1 MPRSESDKS
10 LIRDKLTA
18 SSTACALPWIHL
30 HSTPEGAAAPC
41 CISASCGTPTGMGD
55 TKKQRLM
62 ELVNSPKMKQLRLD
76 MLDGK
81 RNDECVIC
89 YNQEDVGII
98 SNRQTSFSAHPSA
111 IDDICDFTSDDGSLE
126 HFNMRYFDVRFS
138 NICNFKCR
146 SCGQEYSTQWEQ
158 ENSRAN
164 VSYAREIA
172 KNNNKEF
179 LQDILDQIP
188 NMEIAYFAGGEPLIT
203 DQHYIILEEMI
214 RQKKTDV
221 ILRYNTNLSNLKFK
235 NKDLLEL
242 WRHFDHNIQL
252 SASIDHVKER
262 AEYIRHGTD
271 WGAIESNFLLVKQQP
286 NITVQIN
293 TVLTLFN
300 YLTIDQFYGYL
311 IDNGMYTA
319 WDDIYQLY
327 NTAHPKH
334 ISVRT
339 LPVEYKQRG
348 KESVARAINIMRENC
363 FNDGLNR
370 GHFAQLENT
379 NLWVDGEH
387 NWEEEKESFKNEI
400 NRVDL
405 LRGEDF
411 RKTFPELAPLLDL

>member
-10 LIRDKLTA
+10 RIRDKIEA
-18 SSTACALPWIHL
+18 SGTFCALPWIHL
-30 HSTPEGAAAPC
+30 HSTPEGVAAPC
-41 CISASCGTPTGMGD
+41 CISKSCNTPIGMGD
-55 TKKQRLM
+55 TKKQGLM
-62 ELVNSPKMKQLRLD
+62 ELVNSPQMKQLRLD

-81 RNDECVIC
+81 RSDECTIC
-89 YNQEDVGII
+89 YNQEDVGIV
-98 SNRQTSFSAHPSA
+98 SNRQTTFSTHPVA
-111 IDDICDFTSDDGSLE
+111 VDDACNFTNDDGSLE

-164 VSYAREIA
+164 VPWAREIA

-214 RQKKTDV
+214 RQKKTDIV
-221 ILRYNTNLSNLKFK
+221 LRYTTNLSNLKFK
-235 NKDLLEL
+235 SKDLLGL
-242 WRHFDHNIQL
+242 WKHFDNKIEL
-252 SASIDHVKER
+252 YASIDHVKER

-271 WGAIESNFLLVKQQP
+271 WGVVESNFQLVKQQP
-286 NITVQIN
+286 NIAVYMN

-300 YLTIDQFYGYL
+300 YLTIDKFYGYL
-311 IDNGMYTA
+311 IDKELYRKSDGV
-319 WDDIYQLY
+319 YQLY
-327 NTAHPKH
+327 NTAHPKYL
-334 ISVRT
+334 SVRT
-339 LPVEYKQRG
+339 LPAEYKQQG
-348 KESVARAINIMRENC
+348 KESVDRTIALMKENN
-363 FNDGLNR
+363 FTADKIG
-370 GHFAQLENT
+370 QLTNT
-379 NLWVDGEH
+379 NLWVDVEH
-387 NWEEEKESFKNEI
+387 NWEEEKEAFKNEI

-411 RKTFPELAPLLDL
+411 RKTFPELAPLMDL

>member
-10 LIRDKLTA
+10 HIRDKIKA
-18 SSTACALPWIHL
+18 SGTFCALPWIHL
-30 HSTPEGAAAPC
+30 HSTPEGVAAPC
-41 CISASCGTPTGMGD
+41 CISKSCNTPIGMGD
-55 TKKQRLM
+55 TKKQGLM
-62 ELVNSPKMKQLRLD
+62 ELVNSPQMKQLRID

-81 RNDECVIC
+81 RNDECSIC
-89 YNQEDVGII
+89 YNQEDVGIT
-98 SNRQTSFSAHPSA
+98 SNRQSSFSAHSKSIEDA
-111 IDDICDFTSDDGSLE
+111 CNFTNDDGSLE
-126 HFNMRYFDVRFS
+126 QFNMRYFDVRFS

-164 VSYAREIA
+164 VPWAREIA

-203 DQHYIILEEMI
+203 EQHYIILEEML
-214 RQKKTDV
+214 RQNKTDV
-221 ILRYNTNLSNLKFK
+221 VLRYNTNLSNLKFK
-235 NKDLLEL
+235 NKDLLDL
-242 WRHFDHNIQL
+242 WRRFDKKIEL
-252 SASIDHVKER
+252 YASIDHVKER

-271 WGAIESNFLLVKQQP
+271 WGVIESNLLLVKQQP
-286 NITVQIN
+286 NISVSMN

-311 IDNGMYTA
+311 IDKRMYNF
-319 WDDIYQLY
+319 WDGIYQLY
-327 NTAHPKH
+327 NTSHPKH

-339 LPVEYKQRG
+339 LPVEYKQQG
-348 KESVARAINIMRENC
+348 KESVDRTIALMQKKL
-363 FNDGLNR
+363 FTR
-370 GHFAQLENT
+370 GHIKQLEDT

-387 NWEEEKESFKNEI
+387 NWEEEKEAFKNEI

>member
-10 LIRDKLTA
+10 HIRDKIKA
-18 SSTACALPWIHL
+18 SGTFCTLPWIHL
-30 HSTPEGAAAPC
+30 HSTPEGVAAPC
-41 CISASCGTPTGMGD
+41 CISKSCNTPIGMGD
-55 TKKQRLM
+55 TKKQGLM
-62 ELVNSPKMKQLRLD
+62 ELVNSPQMKQLRLD
-76 MLDGK
+76 MLEGK
-81 RNDECVIC
+81 RNDECTMC
-89 YNQEDVGII
+89 YDQEDAGIV
-98 SNRQTSFSAHPSA
+98 SNRQSTFLAHPKA
-111 IDDICDFTSDDGSLE
+111 IDDACNFTNDDGSLE

-164 VSYAREIA
+164 VPYAREIP

-203 DQHYIILEEMI
+203 EQHYIILEEMI
-214 RQKKTDV
+214 RQKKTNIV
-221 ILRYNTNLSNLKFK
+221 LRYNTNLSNLKFK
-235 NKDLLEL
+235 NKDLLDL
-242 WRHFDHNIQL
+242 WRRFDKKIEL
-252 SASIDHVKER
+252 YASIDHVKER

-271 WGAIESNFLLVKQQP
+271 WGVVESNLLLVKQQP
-286 NITVQIN
+286 NISVSMN

-300 YLTIDQFYGYL
+300 YLTIEQFYGYL
-311 IDNGMYTA
+311 IDKRMYNP
-319 WDDIYQLY
+319 WDNIYQLY
-327 NTAHPKH
+327 NASHPKH

-339 LPVEYKQRG
+339 LPIEYKQQG
-348 KESVARAINIMRENC
+348 KESVDRTITLMKEKY
-363 FNDGLNR
+363 FNK
-370 GHFAQLENT
+370 GHIKQLEDT

-387 NWEEEKESFKNEI
+387 NWEEEKEAFKNEI

>member
-1 MPRSESDKS
+1 MPRNESDKS
-10 LIRDKLTA
+10 IIRDKIE
-18 SSTACALPWIHL
+18 SSGTFCSLPWIHL
-30 HSTPEGAAAPC
+30 HSTPEGIAAPC
-41 CISASCGTPTGMGD
+41 CISKSCNTSTGLGD
-55 TKKQRLM
+55 TKKQGLM

-81 RNDECVIC
+81 RNDECTIC
-89 YNQEDVGII
+89 YDQEDVGIA
-98 SNRQTSFSAHPSA
+98 SNRQSSFLVHPTG
-111 IDDICDFTSDDGSLE
+111 IDDACNFTNDDGSLE
-126 HFNMRYFDVRFS
+126 QFNMRYFDVRFS

-164 VSYAREIA
+164 VPWAREIA

-188 NMEIAYFAGGEPLIT
+188 NMELAYFAGGEPLIT
-203 DQHYIILEEMI
+203 EQHYIILEEMI

-235 NKDLLEL
+235 NKDLLDL
-242 WRHFDHNIQL
+242 WRHFSNDIEL
-252 SASIDHVKER
+252 YASIDHVKER

-271 WGAIESNFLLVKQQP
+271 WGVIESNLLLVKQQP
-286 NITVQIN
+286 NIAVRMN

-311 IDNGMYTA
+311 IDKGLYRESDGT
-319 WDDIYQLY
+319 YQLY
-327 NTAHPKH
+327 STSHPKH
-334 ISVRT
+334 ISIRT
-339 LPVEYKQRG
+339 LPVDYKQQG
-348 KESVARAINIMRENC
+348 KESIDRAITLMQENN
-363 FNDGLNR
+363 FTEDQVT
-370 GHFAQLENT
+370 QLDNT
-379 NLWVDGEH
+379 RLWVDVEH
-387 NWEEEKESFKNEI
+387 NWEEEKEKFKTEI

>member
-10 LIRDKLTA
+10 HIRDKIKA
-18 SSTACALPWIHL
+18 SGTFCALPWIHL
-30 HSTPEGAAAPC
+30 HSTPEGVAAPC
-41 CISASCGTPTGMGD
+41 CISKSCNTPIGMGD
-55 TKKQRLM
+55 TKKQGLM
-62 ELVNSPKMKQLRLD
+62 ELVNSPQMKQLRLD

-81 RNDECVIC
+81 RNDECSIC
-89 YNQEDVGII
+89 YNQEDVGIT
-98 SNRQTSFSAHPSA
+98 SNRQSTFSAHPKSIEDA
-111 IDDICDFTSDDGSLE
+111 CNFTNDDGSLE
-126 HFNMRYFDVRFS
+126 QFNMRYFDVRFS

-164 VSYAREIA
+164 VSYAREIP

-179 LQDILDQIP
+179 LQDVLDQIP

-235 NKDLLEL
+235 NKDLLDL
-242 WRHFDHNIQL
+242 WRRFDKKIEL
-252 SASIDHVKER
+252 YASIDHVKER

-271 WGAIESNFLLVKQQP
+271 WGVIESNLLLVKQQP
-286 NITVQIN
+286 NISVSMN

-311 IDNGMYTA
+311 IDKRMYSP
-319 WDDIYQLY
+319 WDGIYQLY
-327 NTAHPKH
+327 NTSHPKH

-339 LPVEYKQRG
+339 LPIDYKQQG
-348 KESVARAINIMRENC
+348 KESVDRTITLMKEKY
-363 FNDGLNR
+363 FTK
-370 GHFAQLENT
+370 GHIKQLEDT

-387 NWEEEKESFKNEI
+387 NWEEEKEAFKNEI

-411 RKTFPELAPLLDL
+411 RKTFPELAPLMDL

>member
-1 MPRSESDKS
+1 
-10 LIRDKLTA
+10 
-18 SSTACALPWIHL
+18 
-30 HSTPEGAAAPC
+30 
-41 CISASCGTPTGMGD
+41 
-55 TKKQRLM
+55 M

-89 YNQEDVGII
+89 YNQEDVGIA
-98 SNRQTSFSAHPSA
+98 SNRQTSFSAHTSA
-111 IDDICDFTSDDGSLE
+111 IDDICDFTNDDGSLDQ
-126 HFNMRYFDVRFS
+126 FNMRYFDVRFS

-164 VSYAREIA
+164 VSYAREIP

-203 DQHYIILEEMI
+203 DQHYVILEEMI

-242 WRHFDHNIQL
+242 WRHFDHDIQL

-271 WGAIESNFLLVKQQP
+271 WGVIESNFLLVKQQP
-286 NITVQIN
+286 NISVQIN
-293 TVLTLFN
+293 TVLTLLN

-311 IDNGMYTA
+311 IDNSMYTTS
-319 WDDIYQLY
+319 DDIYQLY

-339 LPVEYKQRG
+339 LPVEYKQQG
-348 KESVARAINIMRENC
+348 KESVDKTIALMREKKFTPN
-363 FNDGLNR
+363 
-370 GHFAQLENT
+370 HIIQLENT
-379 NLWVDGEH
+379 NRWVDGEN